1 MKKKI
6 LQQKSNYANEY
17 FEWVMK
23 KIESLYS
30 ASGAR
35 AQTACV
41 TLLLI
46 INFEYVI
53 VFICMCD
60 NTIRWNSECLS
71 THLI

>member
-1 MKKKI
+1 
-6 LQQKSNYANEY
+6 
-17 FEWVMK
+17 MK